1 VIGANMG
8 ILNSYI
14 EENELNKK
22 ESNNNETINI
32 VISLTGFEDDMFL
45 GTRMDTKE
53 GVKIKL
59 RPVEQKGDF
68 KRPEASDFADKRSK
82 RFAPIGKSTL
92 LFESCYQEDSGIWNS
107 RWATALSTPKM
118 ESRVFILNS
127 NVKINSRPSNEYV
140 EVNTL
145 KERVKVS
152 NLEELKCA
160 LLKSFTATTNRARG
174 FAVIKLSEANGD
186 IHVFQAYPKLI
197 DVPNENG
204 NEGETIKVMDSPEES
219 YLNFEN
225 DTKRSKIVFDL
236 INNPEIDFEVF
247 IGSRLYLGAD
257 TNKKIIE
264 NRITKEAFSKE
275 YFIKSEVEGGYDK
288 AGFKKTII
296 AIRNRDDGSVF
307 VTALKPLVN
316 NKIASPI
323 ELLKM

>member
-1 VIGANMG
+1 MG
-8 ILNSYI
+8 ILNSYV
-14 EENELNKK
+14 EENELDKK

-32 VISLTGFEDDMFL
+32 VINLTGFEDDMFL
-45 GTRMDTKE
+45 GLRLDTKE
-53 GVKIKL
+53 NIKVRL

-82 RFAPIGKSTL
+82 RFSPINKSIIL
-92 LFESCYQEDSGIWNS
+92 LEGCYQEDNGIWNS

-127 NVKINSRPSNEYV
+127 NVKINSHSNNEYV
-140 EVNTL
+140 EVNTI
-145 KERVKVS
+145 KEKVKVS
-152 NLEELKCA
+152 NLDEFKAA
-160 LLKSFTATTNRARG
+160 LLKSFTPTTNRARG
-174 FAVIKLSEANGD
+174 FAAIKLTEKNGD
-186 IHVFQAYPKLI
+186 FRVFQAYPKLI

-204 NEGETIKVMDSPEES
+204 NEGETIKVMDSPDES

-236 INNPEIDFEVF
+236 INNPEIEFEVF

-264 NRITKEAFSKE
+264 NKMSKEAFIKE
-275 YFIKSEVEGGYDK
+275 YTIKSDDEKGYDK

-296 AIRNRDDGSVF
+296 AIRNRDDGSIF
-307 VTALKPLVN
+307 ITALKPLVN
-316 NKIASPI
+316 NKLGSPI
-323 ELLKM
+323 ETLNM